1 MVNEVT
7 TIQIPVSLKKELDS
21 IKEYK
26 RETYADVIMRLV
38 LRVKEDEEANLE
50 LSEEV
55 LKGIERS
62 REDVRKGRV
71 YTTEQIE
78 KELGI

>member
-1 MVNEVT
+1 MSEVT
-7 TIQIPVSLKKELDS
+7 TIQIPISLKRELDS

-26 RETYADVIMRLV
+26 RETYADVIMKLV
-38 LRVKEDEEANLE
+38 LRVKEDEEADLE

-55 LKGIERS
+55 LKGIKES